1 MGEKVRANDFRPV
14 MAERS
19 RASSNMRGDKTPNFN
34 ISAWG
39 STGGKGNTLAKPTSG
54 KIPTH
59 AKYN

>member
-34 ISAWG
+34 LSAWS
-39 STGGKGNTLAKPTSG
+39 STGGKGITLTKLTAS
-54 KIPTH
+54 KIP
-59 AKYN
+59 

>member
-34 ISAWG
+34 LSAWS
-39 STGGKGNTLAKPTSG
+39 STGGKNNTVAKTTAG
-54 KIPTH
+54 KIPTY